1 VAHPNEQPP
10 PSPEQVL
17 EQRESGPGVNEHLR
31 TEAASTLAPDLQL
44 ESMRDGEAAQAD
56 AGREVEVREQ
66 AALAAGQGEVT
77 AQLEAMRSRLLR
89 MENKVEEDSRN
100 IKQILRLLES
110 GATTQRDKDLDLP
123 GSVP

>member
-1 VAHPNEQPP
+1 
-10 PSPEQVL
+10 
-17 EQRESGPGVNEHLR
+17 
-31 TEAASTLAPDLQL
+31 
-44 ESMRDGEAAQAD
+44 MRDGEAAQAD